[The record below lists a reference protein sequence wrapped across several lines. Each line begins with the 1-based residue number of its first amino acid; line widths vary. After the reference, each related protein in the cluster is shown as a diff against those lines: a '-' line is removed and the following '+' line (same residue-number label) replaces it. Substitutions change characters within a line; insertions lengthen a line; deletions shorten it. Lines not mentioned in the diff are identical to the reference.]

1 MSLDVWS
8 LFMLRVSFHVPPNL
22 GSATL
27 EEKKICYKMVYFT
40 LCLGSIDEKPNFVK
54 KAWHLRL
61 NV

>member
-1 MSLDVWS
+1 
-8 LFMLRVSFHVPPNL
+8 MLRVSFHVPPNL